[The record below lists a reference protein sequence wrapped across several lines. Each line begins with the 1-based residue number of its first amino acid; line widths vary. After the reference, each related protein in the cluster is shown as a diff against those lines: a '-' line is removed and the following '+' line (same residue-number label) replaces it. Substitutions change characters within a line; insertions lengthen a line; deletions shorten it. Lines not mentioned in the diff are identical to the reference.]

1 VIKFAKLNLRNC
13 LEDAAASIGNERTK
27 LRVQDT
33 GMDIIEG
40 LASLVEFDGLGE
52 LLRRAVRSSWFLV
65 RSVDRIFLD
74 PFFVIIRQP
83 PGSVSQVVVGY
94 HPI

>member
-27 LRVQDT
+27 LRLQDT

-52 LLRRAVRSSWFLV
+52 LLRRAVRSG
-65 RSVDRIFLD
+65 DR
-74 PFFVIIRQP
+74 
-83 PGSVSQVVVGY
+83 PGSSYGPLIEY
-94 HPI
+94 FSILFL